1 MIHCKSNQW
10 PKDAFQKLM
19 RIYTLIYNVLPLQDK
34 LGAFI
39 VRNKGARS
47 SIQPGRVSMGLTF
60 RRPSLGHVQTCT
72 LDWVHGVEEDAI
84 YEKNCKHQVRD
95 YGDAGN
101 GLKLIKLEPL
111 DGDAGNGLKPVSVL
125 GFPLANLSRWPL

>member
-1 MIHCKSNQW
+1 MAYS
-10 PKDAFQKLM
+10 
-19 RIYTLIYNVLPLQDK
+19 
-34 LGAFI
+34 
-39 VRNKGARS
+39 
-47 SIQPGRVSMGLTF
+47 
-60 RRPSLGHVQTCT
+60 